1 MDEDYVESDS
11 RWITPY
17 GDHEGLVIPKSA
29 EEEKRWKAV
38 VAANANHRLEGFPPP
53 SPAHIADANDFILG
67 IATPEELIAR
77 AKKEYGIG

>member
-1 MDEDYVESDS
+1 MDEDYLESDS

-38 VAANANHRLEGFPPP
+38 VAAYASHRLEGFPPP
-53 SPAHIADANDFILG
+53 PPAQIAEANEFILG
-67 IATPEELIAR
+67 TVTPSELIER
-77 AKKEYGIG
+77 AKKEYGIS